1 MPNPLIAA
9 SRVKGTSVYNAE
21 GDKLGH
27 IEDLMVDKLSG
38 RVAYAVMAFGGFL
51 KIGEHYHPLPW
62 SLLSY
67 DLERRGYVV
76 PLDRETLQGAP
87 TLGRQQFDDDD
98 TGWRDAVHSHYREH
112 ERQAADRDRER
123 GGDDLRPRP

>member
-1 MPNPLIAA
+1 MSNPLIAA
-9 SRVKGTSVYNAE
+9 SRVKGTAVYNAE

-27 IEDLMVDKLSG
+27 VEDLMLDKVSG

-51 KIGEHYHPLPW
+51 KIGEQYHPLPW

-76 PLDRETLQGAP
+76 PLDREALQSAP
-87 TLGRQQFDDDD
+87 TLGRHQFDDDD
-98 TGWRDAVHSHYREH
+98 TGWRDAVHSHYRTE
-112 ERQAADRDRER
+112 EPRPRDQ
-123 GGDDLRPRP
+123 GGDEGRLSDGFR